1 MFSNEGKKYRNIMRV
16 ALLFAIMWIPLI
28 LLWIILGSK
37 LEFLIWFILI
47 GIAVNF
53 ASYWLSEKVVIAIMN
68 AREVTEEEEPVL
80 YSVVREISARL
91 EKPMPAIYVAPYSSP
106 NSFATGRSERH
117 AVLCCTRGLL
127 NILNEREL
135 HSVVS
140 HELMHVYNND
150 IFVSALASFMAAIVS
165 YFGYWLMYVG
175 ETRARIYKNRW
186 NNRDSSRGDNSRRSS
201 SREDSSNGD
210 NPNGDNSDSDSSSS
224 DSSCSDSSYGDSDSS
239 YAGVAKSNSDKQK
252 SKTVGKL
259 RDILKFHAFSVVMII
274 GKCLSCV
281 FGSLGSLF
289 IKLVLS
295 ENREFSADED
305 ASKLTG
311 DPSALA
317 SALNK
322 IAYVSELHKMDFG
335 AGSHIMASIMI
346 IDPYEKRSTMFSR
359 FFSVHTSSDDRIE
372 KLMHM
377 ENELHL
383 SV

>member
-28 LLWIILGSK
+28 VLWIILGSK

-47 GIAVNF
+47 GIAINF

-175 ETRARIYKNRW
+175 ETHARIYKNRW
-186 NNRDSSRGDNSRRSS
+186 DKRDSSRGDNPR
-201 SREDSSNGD
+201 GD
-210 NPNGDNSDSDSSSS
+210 NPSRSGSRGDNSDSDSS
-224 DSSCSDSSYGDSDSS
+224 D
-239 YAGVAKSNSDKQK
+239 AGIVKSNSDKQE
-252 SKTVGKL
+252 SKTAEKL
-259 RDILKFHAFSVVMII
+259 RDILKFHAFGIVTII

-281 FGSLGSLF
+281 FGSLGALF

-295 ENREFSADED
+295 KNREFSADED
-305 ASKLTG
+305 ASKLMG

>member
-28 LLWIILGSK
+28 VLWIILGSK

-186 NNRDSSRGDNSRRSS
+186 DKRDNSRGDNSRG
-201 SREDSSNGD
+201 DSSNVSVSR
-210 NPNGDNSDSDSSSS
+210 GDNSDSDSS
-224 DSSCSDSSYGDSDSS
+224 D
-239 YAGVAKSNSDKQK
+239 AGVVKSNSDKQK
-252 SKTVGKL
+252 LKTAEKL
-259 RDILKFHAFSVVMII
+259 RDILKFHAFGIVTII

-281 FGSLGSLF
+281 FGSLGALF

-295 ENREFSADED
+295 KNREFSADED
-305 ASKLTG
+305 ASKLMG

>member
-28 LLWIILGSK
+28 VLWIILGSK

-47 GIAVNF
+47 GIAINF

-186 NNRDSSRGDNSRRSS
+186 DKRDSSRGDNPRGDNSSQSGSRG
-201 SREDSSNGD
+201 DSSNVSVSR
-210 NPNGDNSDSDSSSS
+210 GDNSDSDSSN
-224 DSSCSDSSYGDSDSS
+224 
-239 YAGVAKSNSDKQK
+239 AGVIKSNSDNQK
-252 SKTVGKL
+252 SKTAEKL
-259 RDILKFHAFSVVMII
+259 RDILKFHAFGIVTII

-281 FGSLGSLF
+281 FGSLGALF

-295 ENREFSADED
+295 KNREFSADED
-305 ASKLTG
+305 ASKLMG

>member
-28 LLWIILGSK
+28 VLWIILGSK

-186 NNRDSSRGDNSRRSS
+186 DKRDNSRGDNSRG
-201 SREDSSNGD
+201 DSSNVSVSR
-210 NPNGDNSDSDSSSS
+210 GDNSDSDSS
-224 DSSCSDSSYGDSDSS
+224 D
-239 YAGVAKSNSDKQK
+239 AGVVKSNSDKQK
-252 SKTVGKL
+252 LKTAEKL
-259 RDILKFHAFSVVMII
+259 RDILKFHAFGIVTII

-281 FGSLGSLF
+281 FGSLGALF

-295 ENREFSADED
+295 KNREFSADED
-305 ASKLTG
+305 ASKLMG

-322 IAYVSELHKMDFG
+322 IAYISELHKMDFG

>member
-28 LLWIILGSK
+28 VLWIILGSK

-186 NNRDSSRGDNSRRSS
+186 DKRDSSRGDNSRGDNSRGDDSRRSS

-210 NPNGDNSDSDSSSS
+210 NPNGDNSDSDSSN
-224 DSSCSDSSYGDSDSS
+224 
-239 YAGVAKSNSDKQK
+239 AGVIKSNSDNQK
-252 SKTVGKL
+252 SRTAEKL
-259 RDILKFHAFSVVMII
+259 RDILKFHAFGIVTII

-281 FGSLGSLF
+281 FGSLGALF

-295 ENREFSADED
+295 KNREFSADED
-305 ASKLTG
+305 ASKLMG

>member
-28 LLWIILGSK
+28 VLWIILGSK

-47 GIAVNF
+47 GIAINF

-150 IFVSALASFMAAIVS
+150 IFVSALASSMAAIVS

-186 NNRDSSRGDNSRRSS
+186 DKRDSSRGDNSRGDNPSRSGYRGDNPS
-201 SREDSSNGD
+201 GD
-210 NPNGDNSDSDSSSS
+210 NPNVGSSSADNSDSDSS
-224 DSSCSDSSYGDSDSS
+224 D
-239 YAGVAKSNSDKQK
+239 AGVVKSNSDKQK
-252 SKTVGKL
+252 SKTAEKL
-259 RDILKFHAFSVVMII
+259 RDILKFHAFGIVTII

-281 FGSLGSLF
+281 FGSLGALF

-295 ENREFSADED
+295 KNREFSADED
-305 ASKLTG
+305 ASKLMG